1 MALHVFETKTK
12 RWKQILPSLAAW
24 NSSATEKA
32 DLRQSAGRRR
42 GIAVAPRPL
51 ASIAATDGTPKCQR
65 PTPALHRGQTAHG
78 DGIRRRRTG
87 FHSALLSPDVSHT
100 TAWVVQER
108 RAPICTLQDA
118 RVRVR
123 GGREVVEPAR
133 PAPRSRGGRCAGCCD
148 PRGEGDDPDNRGPSV
163 RELWRAEGLPT
174 GPACRHA

>member
-1 MALHVFETKTK
+1 MEC
-12 RWKQILPSLAAW
+12 R
-24 NSSATEKA
+24 SSATAKA
-32 DLRQSAGRRR
+32 DPRQSAGRRR

-87 FHSALLSPDVSHT
+87 FHSALLSSDVSHT

-118 RVRVR
+118 RVRAR

-133 PAPRSRGGRCAGCCD
+133 PAPRSAAAVARVVAIRAVKEMTQSTGARASES
-148 PRGEGDDPDNRGPSV
+148 RA
-163 RELWRAEGLPT
+163 RAEGLPS